1 MRATWFL
8 ASTLAA
14 FAAADAST
22 TTVSYLGAAADGDVD
37 LSKYTSVAAEVIAVD
52 ATATTYD
59 IRCQSGVAKSL
70 CAIDSKTPFR
80 LIQGPTT
87 YSFSAYEA
95 ITTQGGT
102 ADVFATV
109 ACSFTHVS
117 ESVSCRQ
124 SISMDISAEGYST
137 ATSTYIPS
145 QTIEADQVSYHVLT
159 VTAGVEA
166 LKAYATATS
175 PVTASGAEATASGA
189 DSTASGADSTASA
202 ADSTV
207 SAAKST
213 GAAHPMIT
221 AAPMAFAAVAAAAAA
236 ML

>member
-1 MRATWFL
+1 MRTTWFL

-22 TTVSYLGAAADGDVD
+22 TTVSYLGAAADGDVN
-37 LSKYTSVAAEVIAVD
+37 LSKYTSIAAEVIAVD

-70 CAIDSKTPFR
+70 CAIDNKTPFR
-80 LIQGPTT
+80 MIQGPAT

-124 SISMDISAEGYST
+124 SISMFISAEGYST

-175 PVTASGAEATASGA
+175 PVTASGAKATASGA
-189 DSTASGADSTASA
+189 E
-202 ADSTV
+202 STV

-213 GAAHPMIT
+213 GAAQPMIT

>member
-22 TTVSYLGAAADGDVD
+22 TTVSYLGASATGDVD

-70 CAIDSKTPFR
+70 CAIDNKTPFR
-80 LIQGPTT
+80 LVQGPTT

-95 ITTQGGT
+95 VTTQGGT
-102 ADVFATV
+102 ADIFATV

-117 ESVSCRQ
+117 ESVSCAQ
-124 SISMDISAEGYST
+124 SISMDISADGYST

-175 PVTASGAEATASGA
+175 PVTVNAAE
-189 DSTASGADSTASA
+189 SA
-202 ADSTV
+202 
-207 SAAKST
+207 
-213 GAAHPMIT
+213 GAAQPMIT